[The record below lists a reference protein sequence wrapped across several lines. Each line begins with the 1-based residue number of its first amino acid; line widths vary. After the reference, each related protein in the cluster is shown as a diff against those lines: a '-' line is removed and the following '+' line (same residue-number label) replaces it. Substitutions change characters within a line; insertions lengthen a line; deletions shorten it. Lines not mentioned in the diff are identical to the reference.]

1 MPTII
6 TAGAAAAR
14 GYGLF
19 GASRVIAPDTA
30 IRFKASNTSTL
41 GQQSSTTV
49 SLLSGY
55 SAGIY
60 IYMVGDAT
68 FAGATCCGNC
78 GRSASGE
85 FAQYAYTCNGGE
97 TGLLV
102 QFNISGNAIPNNI
115 LKVTIQGGAN
125 NGKACYVGSFNNACG
140 NTYGNAAA
148 PTSRVS
154 SSDVV
159 FSRITSGAYANG
171 SGNYYTDDY
180 FYTACGNSY
189 GSGVDGYS
197 ADGNTR
203 GNYGNCSNGN
213 VGGVWLQY
221 RNNY

>member
-68 FAGATCCGNC
+68 FAGPSCCGNC

-85 FAQYAYTCNGGE
+85 FAQYAYTCQGSE

-102 QFNISGNAIPNNI
+102 EFNISGNGVANNI

-125 NGKACYVGSFNNACG
+125 NNKACYVGSFNIACG
-140 NTYGNAAA
+140 YGNAAA
-148 PTSRVS
+148 PTSQVS
-154 SSDVV
+154 SSNVV
-159 FSRITSGAYANG
+159 FSKITSGAYAIG
-171 SGNYYTDDY
+171 SGNYYDDNY

-189 GSGVDGYS
+189 GSGANGYS
-197 ADGNTR
+197 ADGYTR
-203 GNYGNCSNGN
+203 GTYGGCQNGT